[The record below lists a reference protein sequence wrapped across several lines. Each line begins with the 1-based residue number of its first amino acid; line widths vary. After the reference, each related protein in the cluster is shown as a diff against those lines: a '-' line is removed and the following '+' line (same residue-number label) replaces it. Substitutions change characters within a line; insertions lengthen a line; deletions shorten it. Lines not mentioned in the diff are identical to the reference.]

1 MRRLRVAFVDDH
13 PILLEGMISLFNRSG
28 RFEVVAS
35 GDKADA
41 ARQIAESHQPEL
53 MIMDLSMPG
62 DVFGCIAEIVQRHS
76 DIKIIVFTAFASVD
90 SALRALD
97 AGASGFVL
105 KGSVASELFGA
116 VEAVM
121 NGDLYITHDYA
132 SQVLAGLRNKAK
144 RDRQAQAMRLS
155 VREKQIVGHLLQA
168 RTNREIAETLSLSEK
183 TVKHY
188 MTTLMSKLHA
198 RNRVEVVLAA
208 QKAGQLD

>member
-1 MRRLRVAFVDDH
+1 MGLVRVAFVDDH
-13 PILLEGMISLFNRSG
+13 PVLLEGMIALFNRTG
-28 RFEVVAS
+28 RFEIVAS
-35 GDKADA
+35 GCRAEAAKA
-41 ARQIAESHQPEL
+41 ISESHSPDL
-53 MIMDLSMPG
+53 IFMDLSMPG
-62 DVFGCIAEIVQRHS
+62 DVFGTIAEVVQHHL
-76 DIKIIVFTAFASVD
+76 DTKIIVFTAFSSVD

-116 VEAVM
+116 VDAVL
-121 NGDLYITHDYA
+121 NGDLYITQDYA
-132 SQVLAGLRNKAK
+132 NQVMVGLRNKAK
-144 RDRQAQAMRLS
+144 RDKQAEALKLS

-168 RTNREIAETLSLSEK
+168 RTNREIAQTLSISEK